1 MRRGIL
7 AVIMLLGL
15 ALMLVGSNLRY
26 TLHQGSF
33 YFDDSERAR
42 FVSMLHDAGLVE
54 HDAHQAVSIKV
65 IGPTLEVGSRTYT
78 FRIAS
83 YRTDEEAAIGAS
95 SSTISLP
102 VVVQRGNILL
112 SYSGAEAME
121 IDPQHVRRTFEEFSP
136 SGYPLNDDAI
146 ALSLARLNSQS
157 LWRNRQ
163 EVVYDPILWTSLV
176 VWLQTRRF
184 NLLLA
189 LGKPLYHSP
198 WLRSFLSSFWILGV
212 GGVMFAVSL
221 LMLAPEQREDGAQ

>member
-1 MRRGIL
+1 MFYNICVCVYICIVRADSNHVSIGDDLMRRGIL

-102 VVVQRGNILL
+102 VVVQDRK
-112 SYSGAEAME
+112 S
-121 IDPQHVRRTFEEFSP
+121 
-136 SGYPLNDDAI
+136 
-146 ALSLARLNSQS
+146 
-157 LWRNRQ
+157 
-163 EVVYDPILWTSLV
+163 VV
-176 VWLQTRRF
+176 
-184 NLLLA
+184 
-189 LGKPLYHSP
+189 
-198 WLRSFLSSFWILGV
+198 
-212 GGVMFAVSL
+212 
-221 LMLAPEQREDGAQ
+221 